1 MCHQCETVVRC
12 AAGKSE
18 TVAVEIGLH
27 QRSAFSPFLFAIMMD
42 SLTENIRIEA
52 FWQLTFADDVVLCV
66 RGKYVLELL
75 TWAVEGSREE
85 EMNESV
91 KSKNRVGLHVY
102 EWNAIR
108 KC

>member
-1 MCHQCETVVRC
+1 MLC
-12 AAGKSE
+12 A
-18 TVAVEIGLH
+18 
-27 QRSAFSPFLFAIMMD
+27 
-42 SLTENIRIEA
+42 
-52 FWQLTFADDVVLCV
+52 

-75 TWAVEGSREE
+75 TGAVEGSLEE